1 MSQGPKGFLMIYWDP
16 ELALTHV
23 DIEAELPQHERRDQT
38 ALRHVDDQPSG
49 EEVLMLPE
57 E

>member
-23 DIEAELPQHERRDQT
+23 DIEAELPQHQRRDQG
-38 ALRHVDDQPSG
+38 ALRQVNDQLG
-49 EEVLMLPE
+49 GKEILL
-57 E
+57 